1 MADDL
6 QASQMGP
13 VDVAVIAFDK
23 GTLNGDVAP
32 ALAELERTGTVRI
45 IDAAFVQKSA
55 SGATETIELADN
67 VLSDAFAQVTGSQFD
82 LLSDSDLAEL
92 AGALLPEQSALVL
105 VWENSWA
112 ARFARAVRESHG
124 KVAYM
129 ERIPR
134 ESVERAVAALSGS
147 DTASPS
153 KGGAR

>member
-92 AGALLPEQSALVL
+92 AGALLPE
-105 VWENSWA
+105 
-112 ARFARAVRESHG
+112 
-124 KVAYM
+124 
-129 ERIPR
+129 
-134 ESVERAVAALSGS
+134 
-147 DTASPS
+147 
-153 KGGAR
+153 